1 MFALEF
7 CAMPIVSQNYKPKW
21 GEKDDKYKGKFEDNE
36 FWATKDDANVARVS
50 VAHRPHA
57 ILPY

>member
-1 MFALEF
+1 
-7 CAMPIVSQNYKPKW
+7 MPIVSQNYKPKW